1 MDAAG
6 NKVMSEEEDL
16 PSIYPSQYRLK
27 DGTLVDI
34 DKNGMG
40 SMGRDR
46 ENEDL
51 VWESWQS
58 TKVNIVEDIQS
69 VIFVGNESGASYE
82 MELQR

>member
-1 MDAAG
+1 
-6 NKVMSEEEDL
+6 
-16 PSIYPSQYRLK
+16 
-27 DGTLVDI
+27 
-34 DKNGMG
+34 
-40 SMGRDR
+40 MGRDR